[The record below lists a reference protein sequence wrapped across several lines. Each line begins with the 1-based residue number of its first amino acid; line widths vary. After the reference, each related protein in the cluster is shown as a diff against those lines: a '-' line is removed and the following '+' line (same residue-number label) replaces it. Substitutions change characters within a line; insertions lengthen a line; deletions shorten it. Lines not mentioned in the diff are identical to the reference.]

1 MNSTDLIAAFERLR
15 RPRVLVLGDLILD
28 RYTWG
33 EAERISQEAPVIVLR
48 ADQRESRLGGAG
60 NVCQMLRGLEAEV
73 TCLGMIGDDADGQSL
88 ASLLDEWQVNRES
101 LLVDAGRPTTSK
113 ERFIGR
119 AQGRHPHQILRV
131 DCEQREPLDG
141 QLQLQLIARLPEL
154 VRQHDIALISDY
166 DKGVCTPEVLRA
178 TIDAGRAA
186 GVSVLVDPI
195 RGTDYS
201 RYRGATTMTP
211 NRTEAGLATGIKIT
225 TIDEA
230 YQAGRK
236 LCRDLDLKMAII
248 TLDRDGMALVH
259 ADGRAAAFATQPRA
273 VYDIT
278 GAGDMVLAMIGVALA
293 SELAAEDAVRLGN
306 VAGGLEVEK
315 VGVAV
320 IPRSEIRAR
329 LLADLPQQSNKLVD
343 LEPLA
348 LLVEAH
354 RAAGQRIV
362 LTNGCFDLLHVGH
375 IHYLQEAARLGD
387 VLVVG
392 LNDDASVQ
400 RLKGPGRP
408 VISQRQR
415 AAILAALGCVN
426 YVVMFGDDTP
436 LALLERLKPD
446 VLVKGGT
453 YAPDE
458 VVGHEFV
465 ESYGGQVHVTRLVEG
480 ISSSGLLASF
490 RQSGTPETD

>member
-1 MNSTDLIAAFERLR
+1 MNSTDLIAVLERLR

-33 EAERISQEAPVIVLR
+33 DAERISQEAPVIVLHTDR
-48 ADQRESRLGGAG
+48 RESRLGGAG

-73 TCLGMIGDDADGQSL
+73 TCLGLVGDDADGQSL
-88 ASLLDEWQVNRES
+88 CGLLDQWHVKREA
-101 LLVDAGRPTTSK
+101 LLVDPGRPTTSK

-131 DCEQREPLDG
+131 DCEQRAPLER
-141 QLQLQLIARLPEL
+141 QLQERLIARLPEL
-154 VRQHDIALISDY
+154 VRQHDIVLISDY

-178 TIDAGRAA
+178 AIDAGRSA
-186 GVSVLVDPI
+186 GKRVLVDPI
-195 RGTDYS
+195 RGEDYS
-201 RYRGATTMTP
+201 RYRGATAMTP
-211 NRTEAGLATGIKIT
+211 NRTEAGLATGIKISS
-225 TIDEA
+225 IDDA
-230 YQAGRK
+230 YRAGRK
-236 LCRDLDLKMAII
+236 LCRDLDLQLAIV

-259 ADGRAAAFATQPRA
+259 ADGRAAAFPTQPRA

-278 GAGDMVLAMIGVALA
+278 GAGDMVLATIGVALA
-293 SELAAEDAVRLGN
+293 SDLSAEDAVRLGN

-320 IPRSEIRAR
+320 IPRAEIRAR
-329 LLADLPQQSNKLVD
+329 LLADRPQQSDKLVD
-343 LEPLA
+343 LEQLA

-387 VLVVG
+387 VLVVA
-392 LNDDASVQ
+392 LNDDASVL

-408 VISQRQR
+408 VIGEQQR

-426 YVVMFGDDTP
+426 YVVMFDEDTP
-436 LALLERLKPD
+436 LALLQRLQPD

-458 VVGHEFV
+458 VVGHELV
-465 ESYGGQVHVTRLVEG
+465 KSYGGQVHVTRLVEG
-480 ISSSGLLASF
+480 ISTSGLLASF
-490 RQSGTPETD
+490 RQSGTQETD